1 MTYDF
6 KDNTKKLCFYY
17 SPLKKR
23 SGKLTQTTETYEKFK
38 K

>member
-1 MTYDF
+1 MRYDC
-6 KDNTKKLCFYY
+6 KGNTKKLYY

-23 SGKLTQTTETYEKFK
+23 SGKLTQTTETYQNFK